1 MELELSMKY
10 SSSVLLSSLRRII
23 VLTLLLLSVFW
34 MKKGYLELLYMT
46 LLKWRDEVVFVSFLS
61 DCV

>member
-23 VLTLLLLSVFW
+23 VLMLLLLSVFW

-46 LLKWRDEVVFVSFLS
+46 LLKWRDEVVFVSFLC